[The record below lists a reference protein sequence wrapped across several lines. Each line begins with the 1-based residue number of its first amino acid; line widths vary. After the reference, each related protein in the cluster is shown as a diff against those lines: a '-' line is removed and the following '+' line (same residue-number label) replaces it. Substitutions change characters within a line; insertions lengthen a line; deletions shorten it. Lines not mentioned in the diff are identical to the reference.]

1 MSYTISQ
8 KPNSPIIIAT
18 FADPF
23 DTVNDGGAVA
33 GYLLDAL
40 NNSTSNIYYIADMSG
55 VKIEFSDLVMG
66 LAAAYTTPGS
76 PYANPRLK
84 TYTVANDDLIEFG
97 AKAAAEQQQYGKV
110 EVKFYRDVKEA
121 LEAISAVTAGSK

>member
-8 KPNSPIIIAT
+8 KPDSPIIIAT
-18 FADPF
+18 FTDPF
-23 DTVNDGGAVA
+23 DAVNDGGAVA

-40 NNSTSNIYYIADMSG
+40 NNISGNVYYIADMSTI
-55 VKIEFSDLVMG
+55 KIDFSDLVMG

-84 TYTVANDDLIEFG
+84 TYTVAHDDLIEFG
-97 AKAAAEQQQYGKV
+97 AKAATEQQQYGKV
-110 EVKFYRDVKEA
+110 EVKFYRDVTEA
-121 LEAISAVTAGSK
+121 LEAIRAVTAGSK